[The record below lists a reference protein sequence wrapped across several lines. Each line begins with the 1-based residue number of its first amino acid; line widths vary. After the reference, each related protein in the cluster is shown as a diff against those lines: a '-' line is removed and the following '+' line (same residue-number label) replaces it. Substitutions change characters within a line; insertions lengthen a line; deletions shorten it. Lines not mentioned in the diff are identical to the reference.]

1 MARSKGA
8 GGITRLDDAPKARCR
23 RWRLKVTRNGKVRT
37 RRFTGTY
44 AQAEAALAAFEAE
57 LAAPRSELTLGEYA
71 DLWLDRRRRG
81 GEIAAQTLA
90 KDERNVGR
98 VKHVFGG
105 ERLADLG
112 RAGIADGLLD
122 MRHGDNPTGAELSGT
137 TMNKVF
143 VTMKSILKQATLDGL
158 MERNPMDTLEAPRKD
173 TKEKRAASPDDV
185 RRLLAM
191 LEARPVDAHTVA
203 VRIMVLAGLRR
214 SEVVGLEWRDLR
226 GGVIRVRRSVAELT
240 GEVKPPKSAAG
251 VRSVPVMPQ
260 LASALEAWRLAQA
273 DQLSFLGMR
282 QRPETP
288 VVTSAA
294 GTRMAAQNMWRWWH
308 RTKGELGMDCTLHEL
323 RHTFLTMLA
332 NSGAPAQA
340 LKSIAG
346 WSSIGMA
353 NVYVHADER
362 ANEEAVL
369 RLSGAF
375 GGGTFPKVPSG
386 TFERERRATNSNEEA
401 AFFGF

>member
-1 MARSKGA
+1 
-8 GGITRLDDAPKARCR
+8 
-23 RWRLKVTRNGKVRT
+23 
-37 RRFTGTY
+37 
-44 AQAEAALAAFEAE
+44 
-57 LAAPRSELTLGEYA
+57 
-71 DLWLDRRRRG
+71 
-81 GEIAAQTLA
+81 
-90 KDERNVGR
+90 
-98 VKHVFGG
+98 
-105 ERLADLG
+105 
-112 RAGIADGLLD
+112 
-122 MRHGDNPTGAELSGT
+122 
-137 TMNKVF
+137 
-143 VTMKSILKQATLDGL
+143 
-158 MERNPMDTLEAPRKD
+158 MDTLEAPRKD

-226 GGVIRVRRSVAELT
+226 GGVVRVRRSVAELT

-251 VRSVPVMPQ
+251 VRSVPAMPQ
-260 LASALEAWRLAQA
+260 LASALGAWRLAQA

-282 QRPETP
+282 QTGETP

-294 GTRMAAQNMWRWWH
+294 GTRMAAQNLWRWWH

-346 WSSIGMA
+346 WSSIDMA

-362 ANEEAVL
+362 ANEEAVF

-375 GGGTFPKVPSG
+375 GGGTFPKVPAG
-386 TFERERRATNSNEEA
+386 TFERECRATNSNEETVI
-401 AFFGF
+401 FGF

>member
-1 MARSKGA
+1 MARSKGT
-8 GGITRLDDAPKARCR
+8 GSITRVDKLPKARCR
-23 RWRLKVTRNGKVRT
+23 RWKLRVLVDGHDRT
-37 RRFTGTY
+37 RRFEGTY
-44 AQAEAALAAFEAE
+44 AQAEAALLRFEAE
-57 LAAPRSELTLGEYA
+57 LAAPACDLTFGEYA
-71 DLWLDRRRRG
+71 ELWLDRRRRG

-90 KDERNVGR
+90 KDEHNVR
-98 VKHVFGG
+98 RLSHAFGATM
-105 ERLADLG
+105 LAGLS
-112 RAGIADGLLD
+112 RARIADGLLD
-122 MRHGDNPTGAELSGT
+122 VRHGGNPTGAELSGT

-191 LEARPVDAHTVA
+191 LEARPIDAHTVA

-251 VRSVPVMPQ
+251 VRSVPAMPQ

-282 QRPETP
+282 QTGETP

-346 WSSIGMA
+346 WSSIDMA

-362 ANEEAVL
+362 ANAEAVA
-369 RLSGAF
+369 RLSEGLPV
-375 GGGTFPKVPSG
+375 GTFQDVPTG
-386 TFERERRATNSNEEA
+386 TS
-401 AFFGF
+401 